1 MGGGN
6 MGGGNM
12 GGGGGN
18 FGGPMGNGMG
28 PGMGNGGMQLDQA
41 NLNNLMGTLLNNLER
56 NIMQRQNMG
65 GGGYRDR
72 VPTHRMA
79 DRDRRDRGPLRG
91 VSKTDRGGIRRDRF
105 QPKFSSTRDRDTYK
119 KTSSSREAKT
129 RTDKEKR
136 STDSKK
142 KESAK
147 KDEEKKE
154 KKDEEKKEDGE
165 EAKKDEA
172 EKSEAKEDGETSK
185 AKSATEAYCTVCEK
199 FFTGDLVD
207 HRRSSTHKEEKQ
219 KKFPTGQRRCDVC
232 KISFFK
238 TQQQLW
244 NHLRSSLHRKN
255 TTRAVNVKREDKSNG
270 ELVTVDT
277 VGYSDDED
285 GSKKARG
292 SSKRSATENEDKD
305 AKKSKLEHSKEVLDA
320 LAAIPKDDPNPVVA
334 MDHVVPMTGYYC
346 KVCHK
351 FYHNEVM
358 AKVTHCRSKP
368 HSAKYEEGIKNG
380 TIKAPAS
387 AAEDKAEKPEETP
400 KEGEEE
406 KKDGEKEGEKAG
418 EKEKTADGEEKME
431 TEEKEKP
438 AEETAAEEKSGEEP
452 EAEQQAEA
460 GDQAETEEKED
471 APEAETNG
479 EAEDGDNEAATDAAA
494 AVAEEPAKAEASKQ
508 QEDVLVIGGE
518 ESGDVESS
526 NENGAEDTAGSQEE
540 EEGEEEKKPAATKK
554 NVAKRGGKATR
565 GRKKAAS

>member
-6 MGGGNM
+6 MGG

-41 NLNNLMGTLLNNLER
+41 NLNNLMGTLLSNLER
-56 NIMQRQNMG
+56 NIIQRQTMG

-72 VPTHRMA
+72 VPTHRMT

-119 KTSSSREAKT
+119 KTSSSRDAKP
-129 RTDKEKR
+129 RTDKERR

-142 KESAK
+142 KESVK

-154 KKDEEKKEDGE
+154 KKDEEKKEDGA
-165 EAKKDEA
+165 EAKKDDA
-172 EKSEAKEDGETSK
+172 EKSESKTDGETSK
-185 AKSATEAYCTVCEK
+185 TKSSTEAYCTVCEK

-255 TTRAVNVKREDKSNG
+255 TTRAVNVKREDKTNG
-270 ELVTVDT
+270 DLVTVDT

-285 GSKKARG
+285 GTKKARG
-292 SSKRSATENEDKD
+292 SSKRSATENDDKD

-380 TIKAPAS
+380 TIKAPVS
-387 AAEDKAEKPEETP
+387 AEDKAEKAEETAEETA
-400 KEGEEE
+400 KEGVDEKKNEE
-406 KKDGEKEGEKAG
+406 KAEE
-418 EKEKTADGEEKME
+418 EKEKTGDAEEKME
-431 TEEKEKP
+431 QTEAKESEEKDQP
-438 AEETAAEEKSGEEP
+438 AEETAEEKPEE
-452 EAEQQAEA
+452 EERQAETA
-460 GDQAETEEKED
+460 DPAETEEKAD
-471 APEAETNG
+471 APEAESQG
-479 EAEDGDNEAATDAAA
+479 EAEDAVKEVATVDAV
-494 AVAEEPAKAEASKQ
+494 AVAEEPSKEEASKEE
-508 QEDVLVIGGE
+508 EDVLLIGGE

-526 NENGAEDTAGSQEE
+526 NENGAEDTAESQEE
-540 EEGEEEKKPAATKK
+540 GDGEEEKKPAAAKK